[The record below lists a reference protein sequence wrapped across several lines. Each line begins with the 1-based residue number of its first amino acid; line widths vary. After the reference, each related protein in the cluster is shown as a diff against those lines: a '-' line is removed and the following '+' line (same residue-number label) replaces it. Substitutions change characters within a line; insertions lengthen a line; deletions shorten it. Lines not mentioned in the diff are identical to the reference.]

1 MIVFELVWNQQQQW
15 VGIFAHDAAAY
26 ADQLG
31 LALLNQELGSLHCF
45 AIDLQKEQQN
55 TNAFV
60 VLEATSNRIILP
72 NTGQLHFQIQNAS
85 DVQQLNHLDMA
96 CGPWY
101 TAASTD
107 KNTVNPSKPVLLE
120 LLSLIV
126 SDAETTALE
135 TTLAKAP
142 QLMLNLLKL
151 VNSVGMSSATP
162 ARSIRQAITLLGR
175 RQLQR
180 WLQLLLYAEQ
190 YGDDATTPVILIAAA
205 MRGKRLALWAE
216 QGWLASTSADEA
228 FLCGMLSLLDRLFGE
243 PLDQLLA
250 PLPLEPDLR
259 AALLASEGPL
269 GHALKQLAALEA
281 GDVNHPMLKPLLAK
295 QASWINT
302 DLKAITWVH
311 RLIRESI

>member
-1 MIVFELVWNQQQQW
+1 MIVFELVWNQQQHW
-15 VGIFAHDAAAY
+15 VGIFAHDAAEY

-31 LALLNQELGSLHCF
+31 AALLNQELGTLSCF
-45 AIDLQKEQQN
+45 AICNQQQIDGIV
-55 TNAFV
+55 A
-60 VLEATSNRIILP
+60 LEATDKGIVLP
-72 NTGQLHFQIQNAS
+72 NQGRLHFQLQNAS
-85 DVQQLNHLDMA
+85 DIKQLSPLDMA
-96 CGPWY
+96 CGIWY
-101 TAASTD
+101 TAANSNHTA
-107 KNTVNPSKPVLLE
+107 NPSKPVLLE

-126 SDAETTALE
+126 SDAETSALE

-151 VNSVGMSSATP
+151 VNSVGMGNTTP
-162 ARSIRQAITLLGR
+162 ARSIRQAITMLGR

-190 YGDDATTPVILIAAA
+190 YGDDDATPAILIAAA

-216 QGWLASTSADEA
+216 HGWLGSTSADEA

-250 PLPLEPDLR
+250 PLPLEANLR
-259 AALLASEGPL
+259 AALLTGEGTL

-281 GDVNHPMLKPLLAK
+281 GDVHHPVLKPLLAK

-302 DLKAITWVH
+302 DLKAITWVQ
-311 RLIRESI
+311 RLICESI